1 MGAER
6 LLSVSM
12 TGEDEVDP
20 NDPTKLEYA
29 RGDSK
34 DDARYQGGGA
44 VEVDATGESDVR
56 RKAERVVRTASRA
69 CEH

>member
-1 MGAER
+1 M
-6 LLSVSM
+6 STM
-12 TGEDEVDP
+12 GEDEVDP
-20 NDPTKLEYA
+20 NEPTKLEYA

-44 VEVDATGESDVR
+44 VEVEATGESDVR